1 MRDIGGQTVWELI
14 DQGAAGSNVDLV
26 ISEGNCKV
34 LKLSDKTGEGVMTM
48 YQVFNG
54 VYPMF
59 NDFHME
65 SCYSGYF
72 VMARIIQKLLGGDR
86 ELAPVEATGSP
97 WSLAGSASRKLIARI
112 TSAFIRAGS
121 PMVSPRLY
129 ACRINWSFGSRQALT
144 IPAAST
150 V

>member
-54 VYPMF
+54 VYLMF

-86 ELAPVEATGSP
+86 EAPICEVEAELKTGQDADV
-97 WSLAGSASRKLIARI
+97 LAFGAFLETAYGLVPERKSKFKRARD
-112 TSAFIRAGS
+112 
-121 PMVSPRLY
+121 L
-129 ACRINWSFGSRQALT
+129 ALEGR
-144 IPAAST
+144 
-150 V
+150 